1 MYPDRYQIV
10 FLACVISASVLVLF
24 FTLALEGPAEES
36 AGGAA

>member
-24 FTLALEGPAEES
+24 TLALEGPAEES